1 MSSAKFDKMSDGFQ
15 RLFSTPSLMKGE
27 DPDIYAELY
36 ARVEEV
42 VQPNDV
48 WDQMMVADIANH
60 FWEQQRY
67 RRCTGTII
75 NSKRRAALETIL
87 RKEIGLNSGDA
98 QSVADIYFGLT
109 RFEADSFIRYV
120 DPAQIPQT
128 RAGVI
133 ALLKKHGLLESDIDR
148 VAMEASA
155 EALTALENLAFRHE
169 IRREAI
175 FRELERRREKRSA
188 QQQAADHARLNGRHR
203 ALAKDL
209 PEQPL
214 PSPTEPSP

>member
-1 MSSAKFDKMSDGFQ
+1 MSSAKFDKMSEGFQ

-98 QSVADIYFGLT
+98 QSVAQARPSGAFEVEKELQIFRDPKPGIERLDARGCMLLLRAQAVRAAVEGGERRLLLTDEVGLD
-109 RFEADSFIRYV
+109 RQPKAIIGPV
-120 DPAQIPQT
+120 
-128 RAGVI
+128 RA
-133 ALLKKHGLLESDIDR
+133 LRLRKDK
-148 VAMEASA
+148 
-155 EALTALENLAFRHE
+155 
-169 IRREAI
+169 RRE
-175 FRELERRREKRSA
+175 R
-188 QQQAADHARLNGRHR
+188 QHP
-203 ALAKDL
+203 KD
-209 PEQPL
+209 
-214 PSPTEPSP
+214 